1 MDITHERCCGLD
13 VHQKMVVACLMK
25 SSATGAV
32 QKETRTFSTM
42 TADLLMLADW
52 LSEEGCTH
60 VAMELT
66 GVYWKPIYNLL
77 EGLFELMVVNAQHI
91 KAIPG
96 RKTDVR
102 DAEWVAD
109 LLRHG
114 LLRGS
119 FIPSAPQRE
128 LRELTRYR
136 RTLVEERARLLNR
149 VQKTLEDANLK
160 LAAVVTDISG
170 VSARA
175 MLEALLAGQTDP
187 MVLANLA
194 RGRLREK
201 REALSQALLGRFK
214 PHHAFMLTE
223 HLSHLDYLSE
233 AIERVN
239 AELEARLAEAE
250 GVVTLLDTI
259 PGISRHIAQVIVAEL
274 GADVDRFPSP
284 RHLASWAGLC
294 PGNNES
300 AGKRYS
306 GRTRKG
312 SPYLRQTLVEAA
324 HGAARTKDTYL
335 SAQYRHIAARR
346 GRRRALVA
354 LAHTLLTIVYYVL
367 KRQEPYRELG
377 GNYFDERD
385 RTSVERRLVRR
396 LQKLGYN
403 VTIQPTA
410 LVV

>member
-1 MDITHERCCGLD
+1 MDVTYERCCGLD

-42 TADLLMLADW
+42 TADLLALADW

-60 VAMELT
+60 VAMEST

-91 KAIPG
+91 KTIPG

-136 RTLVEERARLLNR
+136 CTLVEERARLLNR
-149 VQKTLEDANLK
+149 IQKTLEDANLK

-175 MLEALLAGQTDP
+175 MLEALLAGETDP
-187 MVLANLA
+187 TVLADLA

-233 AIERVN
+233 AIGRVN
-239 AELEARLAEAE
+239 AELEARLVEAE

-274 GADVDRFPSP
+274 GPDVDRFPSP

-300 AGKRYS
+300 AGERYS

-367 KRQEPYRELG
+367 QRQEPYRELG

-385 RTSVERRLVRR
+385 RTSVERRLIRR
-396 LQKLGYN
+396 LQKLGYD
-403 VTIQPTA
+403 VTIQPTVPA
-410 LVV
+410 

>member
-1 MDITHERCCGLD
+1 MDVTYERCCGLD

-42 TADLLMLADW
+42 TADLLALADW

-60 VAMELT
+60 VAMEST

-91 KAIPG
+91 KTIPG

-187 MVLANLA
+187 TVLANLA

-250 GVVTLLDTI
+250 AVVTLLDTI

-396 LQKLGYN
+396 FQKLGYN
-403 VTIQPTA
+403 VTIQPTV

>member
-1 MDITHERCCGLD
+1 MDVTYERCCGLD

-42 TADLLMLADW
+42 TADLLALADW

-60 VAMELT
+60 VAMEST

-91 KAIPG
+91 KTIPG

-187 MVLANLA
+187 TVLANLA

-250 GVVTLLDTI
+250 AVVTLLDTI

-403 VTIQPTA
+403 VTLQPTA
-410 LVV
+410 LV

>member
-1 MDITHERCCGLD
+1 MDVTYERCCGLD

-42 TADLLMLADW
+42 TADLLALADW

-60 VAMELT
+60 VAMEST

-91 KAIPG
+91 KTIPG

-187 MVLANLA
+187 TVLANLA

-239 AELEARLAEAE
+239 AELEVRLAEAE
-250 GVVTLLDTI
+250 AVVTLLDTI
-259 PGISRHIAQVIVAEL
+259 PRISRHIAQVIVAEL

-300 AGKRYS
+300 AGKRYR

-367 KRQEPYRELG
+367 QRQEPYRELG

-410 LVV
+410 LAG

>member
-1 MDITHERCCGLD
+1 MEIAHERCCGLD
-13 VHQKMVVACLMK
+13 VHQKAVVACLLK
-25 SSATGAV
+25 SSAKGGV
-32 QKETRTFSTM
+32 QKAIRTFGTM
-42 TADLLMLADW
+42 TVDSLQLADW
-52 LSEEGCTH
+52 LADEGCTH
-60 VAMELT
+60 IAMEST
-66 GVYWKPIYNLL
+66 GVLWKPIYNVL
-77 EGLFELMVVNAQHI
+77 EGLFELLVVNAQHI

-96 RKTDVR
+96 RKTDVK

-114 LLRGS
+114 LLRSS
-119 FIPSAPQRE
+119 FIPSASQRE
-128 LRELTRYR
+128 LRELSRYR

-149 VQKTLEDANLK
+149 VQKTLEDANIK
-160 LAAVVTDISG
+160 LGAVVSDIMG

-187 MVLANLA
+187 VALADLA
-194 RGRLREK
+194 RGRLRDK

-214 PHHAFMLTE
+214 AHHAFMLTE

-233 AIERVN
+233 AIERVS
-239 AELEARLAEAE
+239 AELDRRLAEAE
-250 GVVTLLDTI
+250 QIVILLDTI
-259 PGISRHIAQVIVAEL
+259 PGISRHIAHVILAEL
-274 GADVDRFPSP
+274 GSDVTRFASP
-284 RHLASWAGLC
+284 RQLASWAGLC

-335 SAQYRHIAARR
+335 SAQFRRIAARR

-354 LAHTLLTIVYYVL
+354 VAHTLLTIVYYVL
-367 KRQEPYRELG
+367 DRREPYRELG
-377 GNYFDERD
+377 GNYFDDRD
-385 RTSVERRLVRR
+385 RTAVERRLVGR
-396 LQKLGYN
+396 LQKLGFD

-410 LVV
+410 TT

>member
-1 MDITHERCCGLD
+1 
-13 VHQKMVVACLMK
+13 
-25 SSATGAV
+25 
-32 QKETRTFSTM
+32 
-42 TADLLMLADW
+42 
-52 LSEEGCTH
+52 
-60 VAMELT
+60 
-66 GVYWKPIYNLL
+66 
-77 EGLFELMVVNAQHI
+77 
-91 KAIPG
+91 
-96 RKTDVR
+96 
-102 DAEWVAD
+102 
-109 LLRHG
+109 
-114 LLRGS
+114 
-119 FIPSAPQRE
+119 
-128 LRELTRYR
+128 
-136 RTLVEERARLLNR
+136 
-149 VQKTLEDANLK
+149 
-160 LAAVVTDISG
+160 
-170 VSARA
+170 
-175 MLEALLAGQTDP
+175 
-187 MVLANLA
+187 
-194 RGRLREK
+194 
-201 REALSQALLGRFK
+201 
-214 PHHAFMLTE
+214 MLTE

-250 GVVTLLDTI
+250 GVVALLDTI

-324 HGAARTKDTYL
+324 HGAARTKATYL

-377 GNYFDERD
+377 GNYFHERD

-403 VTIQPTA
+403 VTIHPTA